1 MAIIYSATRYR
12 NDPRVFDHYDIFNR
26 EKAKE
31 DLNRWKKQIENS
43 EEGEA
48 LERVSMI
55 QCPYLTYWSIFTIS
69 HVRIGV
75 APITYLPTCII
86 KISAFKGVK
95 VIFHTIRNCS

>member
-48 LERVSMI
+48 LERVSI
-55 QCPYLTYWSIFTIS
+55 NGVDRTLKKLCTSKGDYW
-69 HVRIGV
+69 
-75 APITYLPTCII
+75 
-86 KISAFKGVK
+86 FKQ
-95 VIFHTIRNCS
+95 

>member
-48 LERVSMI
+48 LERVSIKVVDKTLKKLHIKGRLLDQAMI
-55 QCPYLTYWSIFTIS
+55 RFNCIPFQMGTS
-69 HVRIGV
+69 HKGKNL
-75 APITYLPTCII
+75 LPL
-86 KISAFKGVK
+86 S
-95 VIFHTIRNCS
+95 SSL

>member
-1 MAIIYSATRYR
+1 MAIIYSATRYI

-48 LERVSMI
+48 LERVSI
-55 QCPYLTYWSIFTIS
+55 NGVDRSLKKLRISKGDYW
-69 HVRIGV
+69 
-75 APITYLPTCII
+75 I
-86 KISAFKGVK
+86 KQ
-95 VIFHTIRNCS
+95 